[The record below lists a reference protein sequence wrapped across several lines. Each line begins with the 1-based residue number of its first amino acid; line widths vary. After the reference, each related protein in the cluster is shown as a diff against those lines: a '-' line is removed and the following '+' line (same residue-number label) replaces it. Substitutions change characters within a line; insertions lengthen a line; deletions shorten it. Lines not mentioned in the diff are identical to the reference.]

1 MFFVMTTP
9 PPPPPASRQEERHPK
24 DPAFE
29 KLHPRDSFG
38 RFAVKSAG
46 DTTSAEPLPPEAQ
59 KFISRAVVAARRFGI
74 YLPPISWTSGDLSSM
89 LSKDGEQM
97 EAYSLGDRVVLSPE
111 LVDSLRRG
119 ELAMMRYKKTGM
131 PPSPEFIAALY
142 AVVHE
147 SLHHANPY
155 TDQQTSDEYDA
166 DRLGDEGIV
175 DAVALDIMTKWIDQ
189 FGGVYSSS
197 TLYPRYKDNVVDIRK
212 LSGKATGTKWTSKRA
227 QSWRL
232 KLLGARPALR
242 RRMLEYARSL

>member
-1 MFFVMTTP
+1 MTP
-9 PPPPPASRQEERHPK
+9 PPPPPPQEKQGQQQPK

-29 KLHPRDSFG
+29 QLHPRDALG

-46 DTTSAEPLPPEAQ
+46 DTTAVEPLPPEAQ

-74 YLPPISWTSGDLSSM
+74 YLPPINWTTGDVSTI
-89 LSKDGEQM
+89 LSKDGETVD
-97 EAYSLGDRVVLSPE
+97 AYSLGEKVVLSPE

-119 ELAMMRYKKTGM
+119 ELAMARWKNKGM
-131 PPSPEFIAALY
+131 PPSPEFITALY
-142 AVVHE
+142 MVAHE
-147 SLHHANPY
+147 ALHHANPY
-155 TDQQTSDEYDA
+155 TDQDPDYDI
-166 DRLGDEGIV
+166 DRLADEGVV
-175 DAVALDIMTKWIDQ
+175 DAVALDIMGKWIEQ

-212 LSGKATGTKWTSKRA
+212 LSAKATKTKWTSKRA

-232 KLLGARPALR
+232 KLLGAKPALR